1 MYIFKVHGRE
11 FKVKF
16 TYKCLSEGDILDK
29 VVSFGDD
36 FGGKKLSEIMGS
48 FVHTTAELLLAG
60 LQKYHSDEFGYKD
73 DDEYKQRVAFVI
85 DLIDDYE
92 DESTKKHPQSAST
105 LFAEMNDELR
115 KNGFLSTVFQSLE
128 EAATMEQTATETMKE
143 MEETPARAVVMNMP
157 HSESES

>member
-1 MYIFKVHGRE
+1 MYLFKIHGKE
-11 FKVKF
+11 YKVRF
-16 TYKCLSEGDILDK
+16 TYRMICEGDLLDK
-29 VVSFGDD
+29 VSAISD
-36 FGGKKLSEIMGS
+36 FTDLDAKGVIGKLAT
-48 FVHTTAELLLAG
+48 TTAELLLAG

-105 LFAEMNDELR
+105 LFADMNDELR

-128 EAATMEQTATETMKE
+128 EAVTMEQTATETMKE

-157 HSESES
+157 VSESES